1 MQKSFTSYKCL
12 MISINLSGRSF
23 LRGDGSQQE
32 AELQD
37 ALGSANHSWTQAC
50 SSLERWERRLHAAL
64 LQCQVRRRISQNSP
78 EWGLTRSPPLQE
90 FHQTLHSLLLWL
102 AQAEARLSAASSAPD
117 TPPPALM
124 QQQRALTVR
133 TPSTRGASLQAG
145 VCC

>member
-50 SSLERWERRLHAAL
+50 SSLERWERRLHASL

-78 EWGLTRSPPLQE
+78 ERGLTR
-90 FHQTLHSLLLWL
+90 
-102 AQAEARLSAASSAPD
+102 
-117 TPPPALM
+117 PPPAGVPPDAALAAPVAGPGRGPARRR
-124 QQQRALTVR
+124 QQRRPGHAPPRPEAAAARADGENAVN
-133 TPSTRGASLQAG
+133 SG
-145 VCC
+145 C

>member
-1 MQKSFTSYKCL
+1 MQEMQKSFTSYKCL

-78 EWGLTRSPPLQE
+78 ERGLTRPPPPCRSS
-90 FHQTLHSLLLWL
+90 TRRCTRCSCGWP
-102 AQAEARLSAASSAPD
+102 RPRPGSAPPAAPPR
-117 TPPPALM
+117 TRPPP
-124 QQQRALTVR
+124 
-133 TPSTRGASLQAG
+133 P
-145 VCC
+145 